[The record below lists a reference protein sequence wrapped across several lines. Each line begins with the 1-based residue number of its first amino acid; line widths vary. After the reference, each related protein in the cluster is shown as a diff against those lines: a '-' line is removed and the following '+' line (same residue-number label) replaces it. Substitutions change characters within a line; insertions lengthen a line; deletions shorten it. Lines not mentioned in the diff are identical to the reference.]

1 MPLSLLVV
9 DDHEGVA
16 NALGELMRAAGCEPV
31 HLADS
36 IASAVAV
43 ARRERV
49 DVVTIDLDLGG
60 EDGMDLLGLLR
71 EEHPHLPLLVL
82 SATSTPDVVAEAL
95 RAGSSGFVPK
105 AASSDDLL
113 AAIKAASEGH
123 TWIPVELI
131 GPVVEHLKEPVPPS
145 DWEILIDT
153 LSERERQVLGLMVDG
168 LSRSE
173 IGTTLSISL
182 NTVRTHVKS
191 ILAKLGVHASLEAVS
206 LALRAGIRPDPSAG
220 RRTSGLRPAAGPR
233 SSAGRPRAGSPAA
246 PGGPRGPRPPG

>member
-1 MPLSLLVV
+1 MSLSLLVV

-16 NALGELMRAAGCEPV
+16 NALGELMRAAGCDPV

-36 IASAVAV
+36 TRSAVDL
-43 ARRERV
+43 ARRERL
-49 DVVTIDLDLGG
+49 DVATIDLDLGG
-60 EDGMDLLGLLR
+60 EDGIDLLGILL

-82 SATSTPDVVAEAL
+82 SATATPDVVVAAL
-95 RAGSSGFVPK
+95 RAGASGFVPK
-105 AASSDDLL
+105 TSSSDDLL
-113 AAIKAASEGH
+113 AAIKAAAAGH
-123 TWIPVELI
+123 TWLPVELI
-131 GPVVEHLKEPVPPS
+131 GPVIALMKEPPPPS
-145 DWEILIDT
+145 DWELLIDT

-206 LALRAGIRPDPSAG
+206 LALRAGIRPEGAGRAAALRSAAAPRPSAG
-220 RRTSGLRPAAGPR
+220 P
-233 SSAGRPRAGSPAA
+233 PRAGSPGA
-246 PGGPRGPRPPG
+246 PGARSGPRPPG

>member
-1 MPLSLLVV
+1 MSLSLLVV

-36 IASAVAV
+36 ITDAVAV
-43 ARRERV
+43 SRRERL
-49 DVVTIDLDLGG
+49 DVATIDLDLGG
-60 EDGMDLLGLLR
+60 EDGIELLTILR
-71 EEHPHLPLLVL
+71 DERPHLPLLIL
-82 SATSTPDVVAEAL
+82 SAHAAPDVVVAAL
-95 RAGSSGFVPK
+95 RAGASGFVPK
-105 AASSDDLL
+105 TASSDDLI
-113 AAIKAASEGH
+113 AAIRAVSEGH
-123 TWIPVELI
+123 TWLPVELI
-131 GPVVEHLKEPVPPS
+131 GPVVELMKEPPPPS

-173 IGTTLSISL
+173 IGAALSISL

-206 LALRAGIRPDPSAG
+206 LALRAGIRPERPDF
-220 RRTSGLRPAAGPR
+220 RQIDLRSGGARR
-233 SSAGRPRAGSPAA
+233 SSAGPPRAGSPRA
-246 PGGPRGPRPPG
+246 PGAPSGPRRPE